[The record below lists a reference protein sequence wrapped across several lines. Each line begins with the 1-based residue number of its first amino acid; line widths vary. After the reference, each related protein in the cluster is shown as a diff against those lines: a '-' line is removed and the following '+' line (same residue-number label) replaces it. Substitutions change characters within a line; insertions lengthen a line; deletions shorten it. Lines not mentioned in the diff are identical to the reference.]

1 MLHVPIFV
9 QNWFLIWVYL
19 LVSDMQD
26 LMQSSQL
33 AEYLCVHTTS
43 LCHLSSYVI
52 SYVNLYLTCK
62 N

>member
-9 QNWFLIWVYL
+9 QIWFLIWVYL

-52 SYVNLYLTCK
+52 SYVN
-62 N
+62 